1 MKLRIEESSF
11 SGTRILLTEKSL
23 SRILKDHHVNGYIIL
38 SASREYIRKNGD
50 PCKSDDNEMVLLDL
64 ITGEIVDESDLITGQ
79 RLSAENNKRTADL
92 RKSII
97 SYNLSFLP
105 VLGGY
110 RYDDG
115 TESYEKSFIIFP
127 FDRKGN
133 PIEWSSFEK
142 IGKELGKEFNQESI
156 LINGTKS
163 NPYYYKIEDGSKS
176 MEFSGNIDDWKIND
190 LTQSFFTALR
200 QYDKKKYPNYSGS
213 SQRFT
218 LENVYLAPQPDS
230 IMSGHERCLSGELC
244 MPVSAWRK
252 LYERGS
258 L

>member
-1 MKLRIEESSF
+1 MKLRIAENSF
-11 SGTRILLTEKSL
+11 NETRVILTEKSL

-64 ITGEIVDESDLITGQ
+64 ITGKIVDESDLITGQ
-79 RLSAENNKRTADL
+79 RLSAENNKRTSDL
-92 RKSII
+92 RKAII
-97 SYNLSFLP
+97 NYNLSFLP

-110 RYDDG
+110 RYEDG

-133 PIEWSSFEK
+133 PIEWSDFEK
-142 IGKELGKEFNQESI
+142 IGKKLGKEFNQESI
-156 LINGTKS
+156 LINDTKS

>member
-1 MKLRIEESSF
+1 MKLRIAENSF
-11 SGTRILLTEKSL
+11 NGTRILLTEKSL

-38 SASREYIRKNGD
+38 SASREYIRKNGN
-50 PCKSDDNEMVLLDL
+50 PCELNDDMILTDL
-64 ITGEIVDESDLITGQ
+64 ITSEIVDESDLITGQ
-79 RLSAENNKRTADL
+79 RLSAENNRRTADL
-92 RKSII
+92 RKAII
-97 SYNLSFLP
+97 NYNLSFLP

-133 PIEWSSFEK
+133 PIEWSAFEK
-142 IGKELGKEFNQESI
+142 IVKKLGKEFNQESI

>member
-38 SASREYIRKNGD
+38 YASREYIRKNGN
-50 PCKSDDNEMVLLDL
+50 PCELDDNMILTDL

-79 RLSAENNKRTADL
+79 RLSAENNRRTADL

-97 SYNLSFLP
+97 GYNLSFLP

-115 TESYEKSFIIFP
+115 TESYEKSFIIFQ

-133 PIEWSSFEK
+133 PIEWSAFEK
-142 IGKELGKEFNQESI
+142 IGKKLGKEFNQESI

-200 QYDKKKYPNYSGS
+200 QYDKKKYSNYSGS